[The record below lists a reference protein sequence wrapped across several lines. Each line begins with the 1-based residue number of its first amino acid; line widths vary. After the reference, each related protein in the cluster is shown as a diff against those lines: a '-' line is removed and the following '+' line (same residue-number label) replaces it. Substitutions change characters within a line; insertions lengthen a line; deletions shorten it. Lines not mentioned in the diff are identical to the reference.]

1 MSDQLNEQRGVV
13 AALLKSQRQYL
24 QLTQEQAAEKAGFS
38 PRTVQ
43 RLEQGLMDLGHTKF
57 INYCKALEIDIT
69 ALMRRQL
76 NNHGETD
83 NAKLPQDS
91 AQRLRP

>member
-43 RLEQGLMDLGHTKF
+43 RLEAGMMDLGHTKF
-57 INYCKALEIDIT
+57 VNYCRVLHIDILS
-69 ALMRRQL
+69 LMRRQL
-76 NNHGETD
+76 NNHGETND
-83 NAKLPQDS
+83 AKLPQDR
-91 AQRLRP
+91 A